1 MIVKVPVTG
10 QFQENCYFF
19 LDPETLHGFVIDP
32 GAQAQRLLRIIGT
45 KGWTIEAILL
55 THGHFDHIGAVDE
68 LRTALGAPVRAH
80 CDAARYLEHPEM
92 NLSAYSERPIVVH
105 NTEAICEGEE
115 IVLGANP
122 DFRLKALCTPGHT
135 TDSMTFVVQNEPAA
149 FVGDT
154 IFLGSIGNY
163 EYPGGNFEAI
173 RSSIL
178 ERILTLPANTVLLP
192 GHGPQTSVADERA
205 RYGL

>member
-80 CDAARYLEHPEM
+80 CDAARYLD
-92 NLSAYSERPIVVH
+92 
-105 NTEAICEGEE
+105 EAKTLLAGVPDRGDRWKTWLE
-115 IVLGANP
+115 NP
-122 DFRLKALCTPGHT
+122 DSAPFPGL
-135 TDSMTFVVQNEPAA
+135 S
-149 FVGDT
+149 
-154 IFLGSIGNY
+154 Y
-163 EYPGGNFEAI
+163 WY
-173 RSSIL
+173 
-178 ERILTLPANTVLLP
+178 
-192 GHGPQTSVADERA
+192 
-205 RYGL
+205 